1 MKETF
6 VLHSD
11 SQAKALLE
19 ILSKRKEAVKLG
31 KPLKVT
37 VTEEDKRTDAQ
48 NRMMHSMF
56 GDLSKQVKWHGV
68 SFSVLTWK
76 RLCMASWLR
85 SVEEKPQLIPALDG
99 NGFDIVYERTSEL
112 GVKKGI
118 EFIEWV
124 SFFGDSEGVKWSKF
138 GKLSPEFW

>member
-1 MKETF
+1 MKKTF

-11 SQAKALLE
+11 TQAKALFDA
-19 ILSKRKEAVKLG
+19 LSKRQEAVKLG

-56 GDLSKQVKWHGV
+56 GDLAKQVKWHGV
-68 SFSVLTWK
+68 SFNLETWK

-85 SVEEKPQLIPALDG
+85 SIEEKPQLIPALDG
-99 NGFDIVYERTSEL
+99 NGFDIVYEKTSEL
-112 GVKKGI
+112 GVKRGAAL
-118 EFIEWV
+118 IEWV
-124 SFFGDSEGVKWSKF
+124 SFYGDSEGVNWSKF
-138 GKLSPEFW
+138 GKLNPEFW